1 MSLKLFELLP
11 GFISAFFVNIEIG
24 LISLM
29 AGLIFGIPIAFARRA
44 GGLLGALSAFLNSF
58 LRAFPVFVLMFLVLN
73 ITQHFMVLE
82 QLPYSYVAP
91 GILVLSLCTYSF
103 SAVSDAVLDTLY
115 QLQSGQKAQAL
126 LIIPNLFRVFTI
138 LVMATS
144 VGVAIGV
151 RESIS
156 FTMMTIED
164 MPDRL
169 DRIWTILIVIL
180 FYVIFFSFIKFLIS
194 RIARMIQ
201 SRFIQKNI

>member
-24 LISLM
+24 LISLV
-29 AGLIFGIPIAFARRA
+29 AGLIVGIPIAFARRA
-44 GGLLGALSAFLNSF
+44 GGWLGGLSAILNSF
-58 LRAFPVFVLMFLVLN
+58 LRAFPVFVLMFLLLN
-73 ITQHFMVLE
+73 ITQNFMALE
-82 QLPYSYVAP
+82 QLPFTYVAP
-91 GILVLSLCTYSF
+91 AILVLSLCTYSF
-103 SAVSDAVLDTLY
+103 SAVSDVVLDCLNHLY
-115 QLQSGQKAQAL
+115 SGQQAQAL

-169 DRIWTILIVIL
+169 DRIWIILIVIL
-180 FYVIFFSFIKFLIS
+180 FYVIFFSFIKLLIS
-194 RIARMIQ
+194 RIAQMIQ
-201 SRFIQKNI
+201 SKVIQKNI